1 MSSAGGQVSAGA
13 APRWPVASDPQ
24 PRQPPG
30 PRADPVAFLLLVL
43 AGGCGIAQYLIAG
56 WPVGRSDALGGSV
69 VSGRQLLSQVD
80 PHVSSTA
87 SITRIALL
95 VVTVGGAALI
105 LYGIASLL
113 PMTHGPIGFLAL
125 LVALALGGAAVWLVV
140 QGAGVLGSPPTALIT
155 GGEIGWYLAVAGSL
169 IGLVGAFKA
178 LGS

>member
-1 MSSAGGQVSAGA
+1 MSSVGGQVGAGA
-13 APRWPVASDPQ
+13 APRWPVASDQQ
-24 PRQPPG
+24 PRRPAG
-30 PRADPVAFLLLVL
+30 PRADPIAFLLLVL
-43 AGGCGIAQYLIAG
+43 AGGCGIAQYLLAG
-56 WPVGRSDALGGSV
+56 WPVGRSDALGGTV
-69 VSGRQLLSQVD
+69 ASGRQLLSQLDPDVD
-80 PHVSSTA
+80 TTT

-105 LYGIASLL
+105 LTGLASLL

-140 QGAGVLGSPPTALIT
+140 QGAGVMGSPSAALIN

-169 IGLVGAFKA
+169 VGLVGAFKA